1 MKRIILIA
9 VLALAAAFSA
19 SAQYENA
26 PRYKD
31 LKNDYNFRQYEKSE
45 IDPYR
50 VGWADAFSFFV
61 PGSSQLVMG
70 EWRRGLCFFAASGI
84 CSSIASNSAEDLLKL
99 VTTDSEGN
107 LAFTDEAKAFKCLK
121 TMLIAGLAE
130 LGVAIWS
137 SVDAGR
143 VAKVKNMY
151 YQDLYGRQASVKVNV
166 EPFLSYTPST
176 VSGNVQ
182 PAAGLSMK
190 LSF

>member
-9 VLALAAAFSA
+9 ILALAAAFSA
-19 SAQYENA
+19 NAQYENA

-31 LKNDYNFRQYEKSE
+31 LKNDYNFRMYEKSE

-70 EWRRGLCFFAASGI
+70 EWRRGLCFFAGAGI
-84 CSSIASNSAEDLLKL
+84 CSSIASSSGDDLLKL
-99 VTTDSEGN
+99 ITTDSEGN
-107 LAFTDEAKAFKCLK
+107 LAFTDEAKAMKCLK

-176 VSGNVQ
+176 VSDNVQ